1 MRRWSILLVILAAV
15 PGAALAQTAPPPT
28 GNNVPITPPD
38 VLGKAPGDTILQK
51 RPNDFAHPMQP
62 WDYYAPIRQA
72 RPQPSDVPRGW
83 YPWQG
88 AGGQVIRYLAVP
100 DQPVI
105 IPVPRAVSDRL
116 PLEWHQEVV
125 TVPGYYIAETTTG
138 YYYFEHWALEQVN
151 DGVYQWRLLPAQFVR
166 K

>member
-1 MRRWSILLVILAAV
+1 MRRWLILAAV
-15 PGAALAQTAPPPT
+15 LAAVPVTALAQVPQRPPGFKTPPPT
-28 GNNVPITPPD
+28 GQVVPPSDPSL
-38 VLGKAPGDTILQK
+38 VF

-62 WDYYAPIRQA
+62 WDYLAPIREQ
-72 RPQPSDVPRGW
+72 RPQPSDVRPGW
-83 YPWQG
+83 DGRQG
-88 AGGQVIRYLAVP
+88 AGGQVLRYLAVP
-100 DQPVI
+100 AQPVI
-105 IPVPRAVSDRL
+105 IPVPRAISEQL

-138 YYYFEHWALEQVN
+138 YYYFERWALEESN